1 MSEWKPLN
9 RHQFKT
15 YYHGTSAHNVDSIM
29 KHGLR
34 ASNPLAGLLV
44 EGLQEDEMND
54 PGHPE
59 GVYFSDNIKGAREYG
74 DAIFSVEL
82 PDSANWGWSENGF
95 VLKHGISPLI
105 LKRVE

>member
-9 RHQFKT
+9 RHQFET
-15 YYHGTSAHNVDSIM
+15 YYHGTGTHNVASIM

-34 ASNPLAGLLV
+34 SSNPAAGY
-44 EGLQEDEMND
+44 EGLEEGETHE

-59 GVYFSDNIKGAREYG
+59 GVYFSDRLEGAREYG

-82 PDSANWGWSENGF
+82 PRSADWGWSENGH